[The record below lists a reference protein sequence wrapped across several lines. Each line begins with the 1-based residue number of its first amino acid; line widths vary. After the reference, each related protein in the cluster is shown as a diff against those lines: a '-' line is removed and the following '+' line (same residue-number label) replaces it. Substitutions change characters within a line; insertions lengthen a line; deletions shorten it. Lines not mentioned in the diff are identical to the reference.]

1 MTPGGETARFEL
13 CGDKDVD
20 FDMGT
25 CMCIHGRGLTMASM
39 EIFEVSATV
48 WEASCL
54 NIMCTGLKLKQLGKY
69 HMQIF
74 SCTSYVP
81 CKSHM

>member
-39 EIFEVSATV
+39 EIFEVS
-48 WEASCL
+48 
-54 NIMCTGLKLKQLGKY
+54 
-69 HMQIF
+69 
-74 SCTSYVP
+74 
-81 CKSHM
+81 